1 LSAFGIASA
10 LAQQRISNLAL
21 NSGPGEIKGETSLT
35 PLENKKIL
43 LVDDDPSIRLSMSYF
58 FSKKCRVFECRENAE
73 LALYH
78 LKREAYDI
86 ILCDYRLPGMD
97 GLTFLR
103 ELSRLRVPGLKILIT
118 AFGTLELAVEAIKTG
133 VHDFISK
140 PFNAHT
146 IELSLIRLMEK
157 DTQNTPAILVDGKT
171 LEEIRLELQTELKNT
186 WEKQLHIM
194 NNILQSMLG
203 NADMGLLEL
212 EENNPAIK
220 RFINIINAVEQMMV
234 LIDRLNYVMAT
245 QEPEKQM
252 MEVVAKTAKNGEE
265 GNDADINLESESIH
279 DEKIEKVMPLEM
291 AVNGNNGS

>member
-1 LSAFGIASA
+1 
-10 LAQQRISNLAL
+10 LAL
-21 NSGPGEIKGETSLT
+21 NSGPGEIKGETSVA